1 MDRTNRRQLLRLVG
15 VTSLGALAGCTQI
28 GNGND
33 QEPTRRAP
41 DWCIDEYD
49 VEVPESERT
58 AESIDGIQRDLD
70 DLTAREDAA
79 YQCHPQGFQ
88 LCANCQYFIPS
99 TTREPIG
106 ACAIVEGRVRSQDW
120 CALYE
125 PTDRLPERPHANP
138 RDEPGNQ
145 VPNPRER

>member
-1 MDRTNRRQLLRLVG
+1 MKFNRRRILGLVSSAS
-15 VTSLGALAGCTQI
+15 VLGLAGCTGGTD
-28 GNGND
+28 GNGGER
-33 QEPTRRAP
+33 QTRPP
-41 DWCIDEYD
+41 DWCIEEFD
-49 VEVPESERT
+49 VEVPPEERT
-58 AESIDGIQRDLD
+58 AESIDGIQRDPD

-99 TTREPIG
+99 TSSEPIG

-125 PTDRLPERPHANP
+125 ATDRLPERPHANP